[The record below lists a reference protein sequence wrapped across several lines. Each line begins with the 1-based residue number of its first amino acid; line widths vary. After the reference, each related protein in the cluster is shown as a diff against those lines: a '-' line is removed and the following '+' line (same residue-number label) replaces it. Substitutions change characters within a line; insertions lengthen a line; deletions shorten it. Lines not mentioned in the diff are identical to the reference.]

1 MLQTHLSK
9 TAAQQGW
16 TCNWIQRPLN
26 ICCTDLQPICS
37 GCWLLY
43 IGCRSVQ
50 QMLRGLWTLKR
61 SSLQMRAV
69 DPLHWAWWSHDKTD
83 LHTQLH
89 GHICSFV
96 CSADNA
102 RAASPVTTKAAGAD
116 RQSCRCF
123 LLNVYLPLPKDGCP
137 VQVSE
142 LPVGACPL
150 WTLVPLHEEPAHSQQ
165 DCQKHA
171 KAWSL
176 QKLQEVQGAR
186 DRRCK
191 APHPCGATK

>member
-1 MLQTHLSK
+1 MTPACIHVGIHCVCNTEGAVGLLADWQVLQVMLQTHLSK

-26 ICCTDLQPICS
+26 ICCTDLQPVCS

-43 IGCRSVQ
+43 TGCRSVQ

-96 CSADNA
+96 CSTNNA

-116 RQSCRCF
+116 RQSCRF
-123 LLNVYLPLPKDGCP
+123 SY
-137 VQVSE
+137 
-142 LPVGACPL
+142 
-150 WTLVPLHEEPAHSQQ
+150 
-165 DCQKHA
+165 
-171 KAWSL
+171 
-176 QKLQEVQGAR
+176 
-186 DRRCK
+186 
-191 APHPCGATK
+191 